1 MEFLYPLMNFFQ
13 PGILFPALAPFKPM
27 LLLSVLA
34 GIFAFAH
41 SDPDLRVSYVR
52 HPAFVWLCIFMCIHV
67 ISVYY
72 SGIRSMLDELMFWM
86 VYPLFVVV
94 SLMLIRDARTLRRYV
109 VGMLCGSAFVVGYG
123 LYQVA
128 YHSAELPGGR
138 AGAYGMYE
146 NHNDYTFII
155 IMMLP
160 YAYLLTRYY
169 RRVIPRMLLWVLMA
183 GCVAGVLLSL
193 SRGGILALV
202 LECGLLL
209 WLSMKG
215 ARRWI
220 AVGMLCVVGTAAI
233 IYQFN
238 AREENQAGQYTEADA
253 KNSRFELW
261 RAAENMVF
269 AHPVLGVGSR
279 RYSEYSQDYGEISH
293 DNRGKVSHNTFI
305 EIAAGTGL
313 LGLGA
318 FLMMLRYMWRS
329 TRVSLALVADPGT
342 GIGLLRLATFIG
354 FVTLM
359 FRSMLDAKVYDW
371 SYYFFIVVAVA
382 ASTLDARVT
391 APAPDH
397 GLAVRTASART
408 DGKGRAP
415 GLALNRPSVYRRNH

>member
-1 MEFLYPLMNFFQ
+1 MEFFYPLMNFFQ
-13 PGILFPALAPFKPM
+13 PGIMFPALAPFKPM

-41 SDPDLRVSYVR
+41 SDPALRVSYVR

-72 SGIRSMLDELMFWM
+72 SGIQSMVEELLFWI
-86 VYPLFVVV
+86 VYPLFVAV
-94 SLMLIRDARTLRRYV
+94 SLMLIRDARALRRYV
-109 VGMLCGSAFVVGYG
+109 IGMLCGSGFVVAYG

-128 YHSAELPGGR
+128 YHSSELPGGR

-160 YAYLLTRYY
+160 YAFLLTRFY
-169 RRVIPRMLLWVLMA
+169 RGVTSRVLLWALMA

-220 AVGMLCVVGTAAI
+220 AVGMLCVVGAAAI
-233 IYQFN
+233 VYQFN

-261 RAAENMVF
+261 RAAKNMVF
-269 AHPVLGVGSR
+269 AHPMLGVGSR
-279 RYSEYSQDYGEISH
+279 RYSEFSDDYGEISH

-329 TRVSLALVADPGT
+329 TRVRLTLGEDSGT
-342 GIGLLRLATFIG
+342 GVELLRLATFIG

-371 SYYFFIVVAVA
+371 SYYFFIVVAVG
-382 ASTLDARVT
+382 ASTLDARV
-391 APAPDH
+391 PAPVSDQ
-397 GLAVRTASART
+397 ASA
-408 DGKGRAP
+408 GKADSAKADRKDRAM
-415 GLALNRPSVYRRNH
+415 GTSIIRPSVYRRNH